1 MKKFSVVLALAVAGT
16 AYADP
21 FEKAEVTRTV
31 NKVTL
36 IQGQKGSKPAEVG
49 DVVTGEKA
57 VKTGDDSRAELQFP
71 DKTITRLGSN
81 ALFRFRTDTRDMTLD
96 GGTLLFSC
104 PKKEGGGQ
112 VQAGAVTAAVT
123 GTDFIISYIVGGEVR
138 VVVLEGKVW
147 VYLTK
152 FPAIRRL
159 VRSGQLVAVPAGADK
174 IPEVMT
180 IDLKHLIKTSRLLE
194 SGGFKPLFSEA
205 LINRIADSQ
214 QGHIHKLPDGT
225 PLGQQTAQQARIA
238 GGPPPPKPPKAAVT
252 PPPAP
257 RPIVTPPPKPP
268 KPRPTPPS
276 GPTPPP

>member
-1 MKKFSVVLALAVAGT
+1 MKKLSVFLALAVAGT
-16 AYADP
+16 VYADP

-36 IQGQKGSKPAEVG
+36 IQGQKGSKPAAVG
-49 DVVTGEKA
+49 DVVTGDKA
-57 VKTGDDSRAELQFP
+57 VKTGDDSRAELKFP
-71 DKTITRLGSN
+71 DNTITRLGSN

-159 VRSGQLVAVPAGADK
+159 VRSGQLVVVPAGSDK

-180 IDLKHLIKTSRLLE
+180 IDLKQLMKTSRLLE
-194 SGGFKPLFSEA
+194 SGGFGPLLSEA
-205 LINRIADSQ
+205 LINRVADSQ
-214 QGHIHKLPDGT
+214 QGRIRKLPDGT
-225 PLGQQTAQQARIA
+225 PLGQQAAQQARTA
-238 GGPPPPKPPKAAVT
+238 GGPSKPPKPGVT

-257 RPIVTPPPKPP
+257 PRPVSTPPPAPP
-268 KPRPTPPS
+268 KPHPS
-276 GPTPPP
+276 VGPSPGR

>member
-1 MKKFSVVLALAVAGT
+1 MKKFPVFLALAVAGT

-36 IQGQKGSKPAEVG
+36 IQGQKGSKPAAVG
-49 DVVTGEKA
+49 DVVTGDKA

-71 DKTITRLGSN
+71 DNTITRLGSN

-159 VRSGQLVAVPAGADK
+159 VRSGQLVVVPAGADK
-174 IPEVMT
+174 IPDVMT

-205 LINRIADSQ
+205 LINRVADSQ
-214 QGHIHKLPDGT
+214 QGRIRKLPDGT
-225 PLGQQTAQQARIA
+225 PLTQQAAQQARNA
-238 GGPPPPKPPKAAVT
+238 GGPPKR
-252 PPPAP
+252 PPAP
-257 RPIVTPPPKPP
+257 SVTPPPKIVPTLPP
-268 KPRPTPPS
+268 
-276 GPTPPP
+276 PTPPPVPKPTAAPTFTPPP

>member
-1 MKKFSVVLALAVAGT
+1 MKKISVFLAVAMAGSA

-49 DVVTGEKA
+49 DVVSGEKA
-57 VKTGDDSRAELQFP
+57 VKTGDDSRAELKFP
-71 DKTITRLGSN
+71 DNTITRLGSN

-123 GTDFIISYIVGGEVR
+123 GTDFIISYIVGGEVK

-159 VRSGQLVAVPAGADK
+159 VRSGQLVVVPAGATA
-174 IPEVMT
+174 ISEVTT
-180 IDLKHLIKTSRLLE
+180 IDLKQLLKTSRLLE
-194 SGGFKPLFSEA
+194 SGGFGPLLSEA
-205 LINRIADSQ
+205 LILRAANGQ
-214 QGHIHKLPDGT
+214 HFKPTKLPDGT
-225 PLGQQTAQQARIA
+225 TLTQQTAQQARNST
-238 GGPPPPKPPKAAVT
+238 PKPPTVGPT
-252 PPPAP
+252 PPPHVNTAP
-257 RPIVTPPPKPP
+257 HPTPPPR
-268 KPRPTPPS
+268 PRPTPRS